1 MNLLLGKLKLAISAV
16 YGQLPNLYVF
26 KFRSKAPLIVT
37 IFLLIICLYLLI
49 NISWKVIF
57 PEVSSNDFI
66 KSISTSS
73 QGAKENYD
81 NLIADP
87 FLMANSPSISDS
99 FILDAPP
106 TALSLRLYG
115 IRYSESGEANAAILG
130 FDPHNQRIYRTND
143 IIADDIVLEYIE
155 PERVFI
161 SREEII
167 ESITFEKDSVLS
179 KTFRESFVNKK
190 LITTQQKWTEN
201 NILSEMVKFQPY
213 FSDGRVKGYQ
223 LYPGNNSGLFN
234 QTGLKPGD
242 LLVAINGLSVRDP
255 TVLKELSGIGDL
267 RLDLIRDDDDL
278 SITVNLD

>member
-16 YGQLPNLYVF
+16 YGQLPNFYVF
-26 KFRSKAPLIVT
+26 KFSSKAPLIIT
-37 IFLLIICLYLLI
+37 IFLLIISLYLLM

-73 QGAKENYD
+73 QGLTEKYD
-81 NLIADP
+81 KLTADP

-115 IRYSESGEANAAILG
+115 IRYSKSGEANAAILG
-130 FDPHNQRIYRTND
+130 FDPNNQRIYRTND
-143 IIADDIVLEYIE
+143 IISDDIVLEYIE

-161 SREEII
+161 SRGGIR
-167 ESITFEKDSVLS
+167 ESIIFEKDTLLS
-179 KTFRESFVNKK
+179 NTFRESFVNKK
-190 LITTQQKWTEN
+190 LIPTQQKWTEN
-201 NILSEMVKFQPY
+201 NVLSEMVKFQPY
-213 FSDGRVKGYQ
+213 FSDGSVKGYQ

-242 LLVAINGLSVRDP
+242 LLVAINGLSVKDP
-255 TVLKELSGIGDL
+255 SVLKELSGIGNV
-267 RLDLIRDDDDL
+267 RLDLIRDNDDL

>member
-1 MNLLLGKLKLAISAV
+1 MNLLLEKLKIAISAV
-16 YGQLPNLYVF
+16 YGQLPNFYVF
-26 KFRSKAPLIVT
+26 KFSSKAPLIIT
-37 IFLLIICLYLLI
+37 IFLLIISLYLLM

-73 QGAKENYD
+73 QGLTEKYD
-81 NLIADP
+81 KLTADP

-115 IRYSESGEANAAILG
+115 IRYSKSGEANAAILG
-130 FDPHNQRIYRTND
+130 FDPNNQRIYRTND
-143 IIADDIVLEYIE
+143 IISDDIVLEYIK
-155 PERVFI
+155 PDRVFI
-161 SREEII
+161 SRGGIR
-167 ESITFEKDSVLS
+167 ESIIFEKDTLLS
-179 KTFRESFVNKK
+179 NTFRESFVNKK
-190 LITTQQKWTEN
+190 LIPTQQKWTEN
-201 NILSEMVKFQPY
+201 NVLSEMVKFQPY
-213 FSDGRVKGYQ
+213 FSDGSVKGYQ

-242 LLVAINGLSVRDP
+242 VLVAINGLSVKDP
-255 TVLKELSGIGDL
+255 SVLKELSGIGNV
-267 RLDLIRDDDDL
+267 RLDLIRDNDDL

>member
-1 MNLLLGKLKLAISAV
+1 MNLLLEKLKIAISAV

-26 KFRSKAPLIVT
+26 KFSSKAPLIVT
-37 IFLLIICLYLLI
+37 IFLLIISLYLLM

-57 PEVSSNDFI
+57 PEVSSNNFI

-73 QGAKENYD
+73 QGLTEKYD
-81 NLIADP
+81 KLTADP

-115 IRYSESGEANAAILG
+115 IRYSKSGEANAAILG
-130 FDPHNQRIYRTND
+130 FDPNNQRIYRTND
-143 IIADDIVLEYIE
+143 IISDDIVLEYIE

-161 SREEII
+161 SRGGIR
-167 ESITFEKDSVLS
+167 ESIIFEKDTLLS
-179 KTFRESFVNKK
+179 NTFRESFVNKK
-190 LITTQQKWTEN
+190 LIPTQQKWTEN
-201 NILSEMVKFQPY
+201 NVLSEMVKFQPY
-213 FSDGRVKGYQ
+213 FSDGSVKGYQ

-242 LLVAINGLSVRDP
+242 VLVAINGLSVKDP
-255 TVLKELSGIGDL
+255 SVLKELSGIGNV
-267 RLDLIRDDDDL
+267 RLDLIRDNDDL

>member
-16 YGQLPNLYVF
+16 YGQLPNFYVF
-26 KFRSKAPLIVT
+26 KFSSKAPLIIT
-37 IFLLIICLYLLI
+37 IFLLIISLYLLM

-73 QGAKENYD
+73 QGLTEKYD
-81 NLIADP
+81 KLTADP

-115 IRYSESGEANAAILG
+115 IRYSKSGEANAAILG
-130 FDPHNQRIYRTND
+130 FDPNNQRIYRTND
-143 IIADDIVLEYIE
+143 IISDDIVLEYIE

-161 SREEII
+161 SRGEIR

-179 KTFRESFVNKK
+179 KTFRESFLNKK

-201 NILSEMVKFQPY
+201 NALSEIVTFQPY
-213 FSDGRVKGYQ
+213 FSDGSVKGYQ

-242 LLVAINGLSVRDP
+242 LLVAINGLSVQDP

>member
-16 YGQLPNLYVF
+16 YGLLPNFYVF
-26 KFRSKAPLIVT
+26 KFSSKAPLIIT
-37 IFLLIICLYLLI
+37 IFLLIISLYLLM

-73 QGAKENYD
+73 QGLTEKYD
-81 NLIADP
+81 KLTADP

-115 IRYSESGEANAAILG
+115 IRYSKSGEANAAILG
-130 FDPHNQRIYRTND
+130 FDPNNQRIYRTND
-143 IIADDIVLEYIE
+143 IISDDIVLEYIE

-161 SREEII
+161 SRGGIR
-167 ESITFEKDSVLS
+167 ESIIFEKDTVLS

-190 LITTQQKWTEN
+190 LIPTQQKWTEN
-201 NILSEMVKFQPY
+201 NVLSEMVKFQPY
-213 FSDGRVKGYQ
+213 FSDGSVKGYQ

-242 LLVAINGLSVRDP
+242 VLVAINGLSVKDP
-255 TVLKELSGIGDL
+255 SVLKELSGIGNV
-267 RLDLIRDDDDL
+267 RLDLIRDNDDL

>member
-73 QGAKENYD
+73 QGSKENYD

-213 FSDGRVKGYQ
+213 FSDGSVKGYQ

-242 LLVAINGLSVRDP
+242 LLVAINGLSVKDP
-255 TVLKELSGIGDL
+255 TVLKELSGVGDL

>member
-1 MNLLLGKLKLAISAV
+1 MNLLLEKLKLAISAV

-26 KFRSKAPLIVT
+26 KFSSKAPLIIT
-37 IFLLIICLYLLI
+37 IFLLIISLYLLM

-57 PEVSSNDFI
+57 PEVSSNNFI

-73 QGAKENYD
+73 QGLIEKYD
-81 NLIADP
+81 KLTADP

-115 IRYSESGEANAAILG
+115 IRYSKSGEANAAILG
-130 FDPHNQRIYRTND
+130 FDPNNQRIYRTND
-143 IIADDIVLEYIE
+143 IISDDIVLEYIE

-161 SREEII
+161 SRGGIR
-167 ESITFEKDSVLS
+167 ESITFEKDTVLS

-190 LITTQQKWTEN
+190 LIPTQQKWTEN
-201 NILSEMVKFQPY
+201 NVLSEMVKFQPY
-213 FSDGRVKGYQ
+213 FSDGSVKGYQ

-234 QTGLKPGD
+234 F
-242 LLVAINGLSVRDP
+242 
-255 TVLKELSGIGDL
+255 VLK
-267 RLDLIRDDDDL
+267 
-278 SITVNLD
+278 

>member
-1 MNLLLGKLKLAISAV
+1 MNLLLEKLKLAISAV
-16 YGQLPNLYVF
+16 DGQLPNLYVF
-26 KFRSKAPLIVT
+26 KFSSKAPLIIT
-37 IFLLIICLYLLI
+37 IFLLIISLYLLM

-57 PEVSSNDFI
+57 PEVSSNNFI

-73 QGAKENYD
+73 QGSIEKYD
-81 NLIADP
+81 KLTADP

-115 IRYSESGEANAAILG
+115 IRYSKSGEANAAILG
-130 FDPHNQRIYRTND
+130 FDPNNQRIYRTND
-143 IIADDIVLEYIE
+143 IISDDIVLEYIE

-161 SREEII
+161 SREGIR
-167 ESITFEKDSVLS
+167 ESITFEKDTVLS

-190 LITTQQKWTEN
+190 LIPTQQKWTEN
-201 NILSEMVKFQPY
+201 NVLSEMVKFQPY
-213 FSDGRVKGYQ
+213 FSDGSVKGYQ

-242 LLVAINGLSVRDP
+242 LLVAINGLSVKDP
-255 TVLKELSGIGDL
+255 SVLKELSGIGNV
-267 RLDLIRDDDDL
+267 RLDLIRDNDDL

>member
-57 PEVSSNDFI
+57 PEVSSNDFN

-73 QGAKENYD
+73 QGLNESYEN
-81 NLIADP
+81 LEADP
-87 FLMANSPSISDS
+87 FLMANSPSISNS

-115 IRYSESGEANAAILG
+115 IRHSESSEANAAILG
-130 FDPHNQRIYRTND
+130 FDPNNQRIYRTND

-161 SREEII
+161 SRGEIR

-179 KTFRESFVNKK
+179 ETFRESFLNKK

-201 NILSEMVKFQPY
+201 NVLSEMVTFQPY
-213 FSDGRVKGYQ
+213 FSDGSVKGYQ

-242 LLVAINGLSVRDP
+242 LLVAINGLSVKDP
-255 TVLKELSGIGDL
+255 TVLKELSGIGNL

>member
-16 YGQLPNLYVF
+16 YGQLPNFYVF
-26 KFRSKAPLIVT
+26 KFSSKAPLIIT
-37 IFLLIICLYLLI
+37 IFLLIISLYLLM

-73 QGAKENYD
+73 QGSIEKYD
-81 NLIADP
+81 KLTADP

-115 IRYSESGEANAAILG
+115 IRYSKSGEANAAILG
-130 FDPHNQRIYRTND
+130 FDPNNQRIYRTND
-143 IIADDIVLEYIE
+143 IISDDIVLEYIE

-161 SREEII
+161 SREGIR
-167 ESITFEKDSVLS
+167 ESITFEKDTVLS
-179 KTFRESFVNKK
+179 KTFREAFINKK
-190 LITTQQKWTEN
+190 LIPTQQKWTEN
-201 NILSEMVKFQPY
+201 NVLSEMVKFQPY
-213 FSDGRVKGYQ
+213 FSDGSVKGYQ

-242 LLVAINGLSVRDP
+242 LLVAINGLSVKDP
-255 TVLKELSGIGDL
+255 SVLKELSGIGNV
-267 RLDLIRDDDDL
+267 RLDLIRDNDDL

>member
-73 QGAKENYD
+73 QGSKENYD

-130 FDPHNQRIYRTND
+130 FDPNNQRIYRTND
-143 IIADDIVLEYIE
+143 IISDDIVLEYIE

-161 SREEII
+161 SRGGIR

-213 FSDGRVKGYQ
+213 FSDGSVKGYQ

-242 LLVAINGLSVRDP
+242 LLVAINGLSVKDP
-255 TVLKELSGIGDL
+255 TVLKELSGVGDL